1 MSILD
6 TLLDVATNQ
15 VANNGHPSMS
25 NNPLLE
31 SVIGLINNQQS
42 GGLTGLV
49 EAMTKGG
56 LGEQVSSWV
65 GTGQNLPAS
74 AEQIQM
80 ALGSPLV
87 QSIATQ
93 IGLDQDNV
101 ANNLASLLPQVID
114 LLTPEGKVANDGN
127 LQQLAL
133 AGLSSLL
140 SNKSV

>member
-6 TLLDVATNQ
+6 TLVDVATNQ
-15 VANNGHPSMS
+15 IANNGHSSMTS
-25 NNPLLE
+25 NPLLE
-31 SVIGLINNQQS
+31 SVIGLVNNQQS

-49 EAMTKGG
+49 ETMTKGG

-65 GTGQNLPAS
+65 GTGQNLPVT

-87 QSIATQ
+87 QNMATQ
-93 IGLDQDNV
+93 MGFNENDM

-114 LLTPEGKVANDGN
+114 LLTPNGEVANDGN

-140 SNKSV
+140 SNKTA